1 MCDNKPSCFNKVDFS
16 TKLSTKNT
24 KISNIQTNID
34 KFYDNRKVLFD
45 ICGNIINKD
54 KYLFIDILSTYLVDI
69 VNSIDIEINK
79 STRNSMINWREK
91 KNPKL
96 LSKFINSDDNI
107 NIINRSMNKITSS
120 NYMTIVD
127 EISDALTQDNFR
139 KIPEYC
145 KYLFDT
151 ILKKCLNDELFI
163 KDYLQFL
170 VSFKSVIKTNIND
183 HINNFITEISSLLY
197 KNNSL
202 ASNTYLSFVKDV
214 SNYYNIGIIFANL
227 YIIKSESNLFFDNV
241 KLFNFTESFVYE
253 KFMACLNII
262 NNFLD
267 WLPSDMTDL
276 NGRIYLIFGIIEV
289 IGNKLFELMNESDR
303 NMFNDILTLIY
314 NVNNIPNKIKFK
326 VLDIQDI
333 IKTFEKTK
341 KTEQTILKQKLPVN
355 VLDNLLN
362 DITEDEIDIKYDLPL
377 QTAPVIEKKIYKPIN
392 YSSLKL
398 VQMQKTVTE
407 PVPANVL
414 DVIPNTEKIILETI
428 KQDVVNQDVV
438 KSDSTNIDIITQK
451 SNTSEN
457 NNQDSLF
464 YKAKKNYKNKYKDQN
479 SNICDTDKS
488 DNSLQNKKYYKN
500 NKNYNSNTNIN
511 TNTNSNMPIANKY
524 TNTNNLQRKQNDN
537 ICNKSFNDD
546 EDDGFIKVERKGK
559 ITNNNNSNN
568 SNNTNNSNNSNN
580 SNNTNNSNYD
590 NKKNL
595 KKY

>member
-289 IGNKLFELMNESDR
+289 ISNKLFELMNESDR

-362 DITEDEIDIKYDLPL
+362 DIPEDEIDIKYDLPV

-398 VQMQKTVTE
+398 VQMQKAAPE
-407 PVPANVL
+407 SDPVL